1 MNNAFKYIVANGITD
16 EESYPYEA
24 KDQKCQTKTG
34 SFKIAGFT
42 KVAKKILD
50 SECKDLKSAIAQ
62 QPVAVGVDAETW

>member
-1 MNNAFKYIVANGITD
+1 MNYAFKYIADNGITTED
-16 EESYPYEA
+16 AYPYEA
-24 KDQKCQTKTG
+24 KDQKCQTKEG
-34 SFKIAGFT
+34 AFKITGFT